1 MGSERQN
8 RPRIAAG
15 PILLMESPRE
25 ILPEVV
31 SARVPGFLPSRS
43 GFHFPNRFSKAP
55 VAELRLAGLRLPV
68 GNASRGLCGGMVFAA
83 RDIFEAGRLP
93 PAVAT
98 APTRG
103 TPLFPY
109 LVRRLFSSWG
119 LPFGVLRYFAWSM
132 LPDGDAWVVRGATS
146 RTIRREWPRVRNEV
160 DAGRLCPLGLV
171 RVRSI
176 SPWTMA
182 RNHQALAYGY
192 DLDEASGWVHVLVY
206 DPNHPDDDSI
216 RLAFDPGEP
225 PAHREIAYVEGE
237 RRVRGFF
244 VTAYRPP
251 RSGMTSEMNSSSRAR
266 PSDGQD
272 TIR

>member
-1 MGSERQN
+1 MGSERQK
-8 RPRIAAG
+8 RPRIPPG
-15 PILLMESPRE
+15 PSFIGEPPRE
-25 ILPEVV
+25 ILRAVL

-43 GFHFPNRFSKAP
+43 GFHFPNRFDDAP
-55 VAELRLAGLRLPV
+55 VAELGFAGVRLPI

-83 RDIFEAGRLP
+83 RDLFEAERLP
-93 PAVAT
+93 PAAAI
-98 APTRG
+98 APARG
-103 TPLFPY
+103 TPLFRY
-109 LVRRLFSSWG
+109 LGRRLFSSWR
-119 LPFGVLRYFAWSM
+119 LPFGALRYVAWSM
-132 LPDGDAWVVRGATS
+132 LPDGDLWGVRGVTS
-146 RTIRREWPRVRNEV
+146 RTLRREWPRMREEIE
-160 DAGRLCPLGLV
+160 AGHLCPVGLV

-192 DLDEASGWVHVLVY
+192 DLDESGGAVHVLVY

-216 RLAFDPGEP
+216 RLSFALGEP
-225 PAHREIAYVEGE
+225 LAHQGIGYVEGE

-244 VTAYRPP
+244 VTTYRPP
-251 RSGMTSEMNSSSRAR
+251 SSGMTSEMNSSSRAR

>member
-1 MGSERQN
+1 MTS
-8 RPRIAAG
+8 
-15 PILLMESPRE
+15 
-25 ILPEVV
+25 V
-31 SARVPGFLPSRS
+31 RVPGFLPSRS
-43 GFHFPNRFSKAP
+43 GFHFPNRFSDAP
-55 VAELRLAGLRLPV
+55 VAELRLAALRLPV

-83 RDIFEAGRLP
+83 RDVFEAGRLP
-93 PAVAT
+93 PAAAT

-103 TPLFPY
+103 TPVFRY
-109 LVRRLFSSWG
+109 LARRLFSSWG
-119 LPFGVLRYFAWSM
+119 LPFGVLRYVAWSM
-132 LPDGDAWVVRGATS
+132 LPDGDAWVVRGVTS
-146 RTIRREWPRVRNEV
+146 RTLRREWPRVRDEV
-160 DAGRLCPLGLV
+160 GAGRLCPLGLV

-182 RNHQALAYGY
+182 RNHQALAYGF
-192 DLDEASGWVHVLVY
+192 DLDETNGLVHVLVY

-216 RLAFDPGEP
+216 RLAFDPGGP
-225 PAHREIAYVEGE
+225 PDHREIGYVKGE

-251 RSGMTSEMNSSSRAR
+251 SSGMTSEMNSSSRAR

>member
-1 MGSERQN
+1 
-8 RPRIAAG
+8 
-15 PILLMESPRE
+15 MESLRE

-43 GFHFPNRFSKAP
+43 GFHFPNRFSEAP

-93 PAVAT
+93 PEAAT

-103 TPLFPY
+103 TPLFRY
-109 LVRRLFSSWG
+109 LARRLFSSWG
-119 LPFGVLRYFAWSM
+119 LPFGVLRYGAWSM
-132 LPDGDAWVVRGATS
+132 FPDGDAWVVRGVAS
-146 RTIRREWPRVRNEV
+146 RTLRQEWPRVRHEV

-192 DLDEASGWVHVLVY
+192 DLDETKGLVHVLVY

-216 RLAFDPGEP
+216 RLAFDLRAP
-225 PAHREIAYVEGE
+225 PVHREIGYVEGE

-244 VTAYRPP
+244 VTAYMPP
-251 RSGMTSEMNSSSRAR
+251 SSGMTSEMNSSSRTR